1 MSVLDNGQH
10 GHTAGRR
17 EHGVKTFSATDWND
31 PVGTQELWRKDSCQD
46 GAEARST
53 ESWGGIKVLDKA
65 GRSGVREETG
75 AEGNGASQ
83 ANRRLVKL

>member
-1 MSVLDNGQH
+1 MGSTDTLPVVQSMELKPSQPQIGMTLW
-10 GHTAGRR
+10 GH
-17 EHGVKTFSATDWND
+17 
-31 PVGTQELWRKDSCQD
+31 ELWRKDSCQD

-53 ESWGGIKVLDKA
+53 ECWGGIKVLDKA